1 MIRFESPQRSTCPH
15 SAWSAYIKS
24 HRRRLSFLFFILEN
38 SMSHQYGGRSTP
50 LHSSQDA
57 GRYIARADG
66 RSFLSFPSQITIF
79 RQQHKRTCSRTGDEP
94 FGQAAGECDGRQGR
108 GAPAGGGGEQLPAQD
123 PGDHPQDDGHR
134 VGAVALSGEDACCS
148 ASMCHALCTSVI
160 GNRL

>member
-1 MIRFESPQRSTCPH
+1 
-15 SAWSAYIKS
+15 
-24 HRRRLSFLFFILEN
+24 
-38 SMSHQYGGRSTP
+38 MSHQYGGRSTP